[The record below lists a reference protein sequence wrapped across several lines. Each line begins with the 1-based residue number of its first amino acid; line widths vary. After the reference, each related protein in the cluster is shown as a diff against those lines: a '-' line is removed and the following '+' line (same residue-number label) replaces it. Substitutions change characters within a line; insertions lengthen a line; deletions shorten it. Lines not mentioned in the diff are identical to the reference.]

1 MCRDCEDFARTVL
14 LLGHLAAYAETPG
27 ADATFV
33 EVMGS
38 ALATSLPEPP
48 PGLFPGES
56 A

>member
-1 MCRDCEDFARTVL
+1 MCPDCEDFARTVL
-14 LLGHLAAYAETPG
+14 LLGHLATYAEMPD

-33 EVMGS
+33 GVVGS
-38 ALATSLPEPP
+38 ALAASLPEPP